1 MVDLIDARAPYG
13 FLIYF
18 RYDAHPVMQAAGDS
32 SDCIAYLMGNHT
44 IAERMFRHSPL
55 AMLYAPLRT
64 AIWEDAIGDSWF
76 SVDQPSTIFSSLR
89 IPKIAEVGRE
99 LDQKLANLL
108 VILCVEVPP
117 ALLGD

>member
-1 MVDLIDARAPYG
+1 
-13 FLIYF
+13 
-18 RYDAHPVMQAAGDS
+18 MQAAGDS

-64 AIWEDAIGDSWF
+64 AIWEDALGDAWF
-76 SVDQPSTIFSSLR
+76 SVDQPRTIFSSLR
-89 IPKIAEVGRE
+89 VPEIAEVGRE

-117 ALLGD
+117 ALLAD